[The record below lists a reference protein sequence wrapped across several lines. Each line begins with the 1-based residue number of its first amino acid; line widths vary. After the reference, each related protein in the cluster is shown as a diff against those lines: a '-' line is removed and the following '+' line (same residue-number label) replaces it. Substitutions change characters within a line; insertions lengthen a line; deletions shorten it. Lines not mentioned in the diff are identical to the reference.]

1 MLRNLRL
8 GSRQKIGLM
17 LSHASLTFDP
27 SSPSSCLMGFPVIFF
42 FFFPSKAFEEL
53 SHVVERTSV
62 SVAIDLVEVILG
74 FRTPWMALIF
84 SRIHELE
91 ASRFSIGM
99 VFTGPMTALRWLGEC
114 FIIPRAWTS
123 VVRRRPSL
131 LRRREAHAAA

>member
-1 MLRNLRL
+1 
-8 GSRQKIGLM
+8 
-17 LSHASLTFDP
+17 
-27 SSPSSCLMGFPVIFF
+27 MGFPVIFF
-42 FFFPSKAFEEL
+42 LPSMALEEL
-53 SHVVERTSV
+53 SHVVERLWERTSV